1 MTSTPRFKSP
11 ALIELTIDRPG
22 LSSITLSRDIKV
34 VDAFAFAHDV
44 ADGAFFRVD
53 VMEAQGRGVVQLIS
67 ETLLVE
73 DMIVRPAHLRSART
87 MIRTGQHLNFV
98 LDGQANATI
107 CLWVIPQPK

>member
-44 ADGAFFRVD
+44 AAEAVFSVD
-53 VMEAQGRGVVQLIS
+53 VLDAAGRAAEALFPPTSLG
-67 ETLLVE
+67 ENT
-73 DMIVRPAHLRSART
+73 IVRAANISAKRT
-87 MIRTGQHLNFV
+87 MVKAGEHLAFV
-98 LDGQANATI
+98 LHGQATATI